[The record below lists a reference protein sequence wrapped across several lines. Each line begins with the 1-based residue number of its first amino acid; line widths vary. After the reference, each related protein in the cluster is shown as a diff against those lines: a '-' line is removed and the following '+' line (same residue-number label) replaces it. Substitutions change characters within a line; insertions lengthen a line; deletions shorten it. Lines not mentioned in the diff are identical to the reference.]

1 MVTMVS
7 VSHHGHDGVCFSP
20 WSRWYPFLT
29 LVTMII
35 IRSVNT
41 ATADEEMTN
50 VFGESDLL
58 IWNKVVTAQS
68 YK

>member
-1 MVTMVS
+1 MSGPPIFSTAPN
-7 VSHHGHDGVCFSP
+7 HGHDGIG
-20 WSRWYPFLT
+20 FLT

-35 IRSVNT
+35 TRSVNT

-68 YK
+68 YN

>member
-1 MVTMVS
+1 MVT
-7 VSHHGHDGVCFSP
+7 
-20 WSRWYPFLT
+20 T
-29 LVTMII
+29 II

-58 IWNKVVTAQS
+58 IWNTVVTAPR